1 MEKVKVSREVAK
13 ALNDLRHDKRLDNS
27 DIFFRHR
34 AKLQEGGWRARLYEP
49 LNNISL
55 DAMYEILEWGYEAN
69 TDRPT
74 PKTPRQMGAQIVR
87 LTQPNARCQVHPIVA
102 LHQKE
107 KQQQS
112 TAEALQAE
120 LDYELAS
127 LSHAITNNDAQEVER
142 SKRRLAEIHEE
153 LEGLG
158 C

>member
-55 DAMYEILEWGYEAN
+55 DAMYEILEQGYEIDN
-69 TDRPT
+69 DRPT
-74 PKTPRQMGAQIVR
+74 PKTPRQMGTQIVR
-87 LTQPNARCQVHPIVA
+87 LTQPNARCQVKPA
-102 LHQKE
+102 
-107 KQQQS
+107 QQHS
-112 TAEALQAE
+112 TAEALHAE

-127 LSHAITNNDAQEVER
+127 LHHALNEGDEVEVAR
-142 SKRRLAEIHEE
+142 SKQRLKEIHEE
-153 LEGLG
+153 MEGV
-158 C
+158 